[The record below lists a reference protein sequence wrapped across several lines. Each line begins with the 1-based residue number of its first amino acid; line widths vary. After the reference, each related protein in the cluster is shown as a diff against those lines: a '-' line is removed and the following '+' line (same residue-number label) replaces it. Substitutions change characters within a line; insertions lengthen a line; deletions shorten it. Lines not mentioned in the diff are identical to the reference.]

1 MKIVCTKKNLHQ
13 GLSVASRVIG
23 SGNTLP
29 VLNNILFKTESGRL
43 KLSSTNL
50 EVAINIWV
58 GGRIEEEGELTVP
71 ARLIN
76 DYVNNLSTDQIT
88 ITSQDQ
94 TMFLEGERAKTH
106 IKGLP
111 SEEFPLIPRV
121 EEDVYAKL
129 KSEKLSQAV
138 REVVFAASYSETQPE
153 ISGILF
159 NFEGKVLTLAA
170 TDRYR
175 LAEESVELSGEVSN
189 ARQIIIPARAVN
201 EVGRLLSGGDVEIY
215 LSEGQICFR
224 TEGTELVSRLIEG
237 NYPDY
242 KQIIPKNF
250 TTEAVLNRVDLIQSL
265 KAASLFASD
274 NNNIEFDITPQNKQV
289 VIHSQSA
296 QTGDSEIAL
305 PGQLSGQKNSIIF
318 NFRYLL
324 ECLSNLQDEKV
335 TLKVID
341 AGSPAQIVPSAR
353 ENYLYLVMPI
363 KI

>member
-1 MKIVCTKKNLHQ
+1 MCTKKNLHQ

-29 VLNNILFKTESGRL
+29 VLNNILFKTEGGRL

-50 EVAINIWV
+50 EVAINTWV

-88 ITSQDQ
+88 ITSEDQ

-121 EEDVYAKL
+121 EEGVYTKL
-129 KSEKLSQAV
+129 ESDKLSQAV
-138 REVVFAASYSETQPE
+138 REVGFAASYSETQPE
-153 ISGILF
+153 ISGVLF
-159 NFEGKVLTLAA
+159 NFEGKTLTLAA

-175 LAEESVELSGEVSN
+175 LAEEVIELAHEVQN
-189 ARQIIIPARAVN
+189 PRQIIIPARAVN

-250 TTEAVLNRVDLIQSL
+250 TTEAVLSRVDLIQSL

-274 NNNIEFDITPQNKQV
+274 NNNIEFDLTPQNKQV
-289 VIHSQSA
+289 VIRSQSA

-305 PGQLSGQKNSIIF
+305 PGQLVGQKNSIIF

-341 AGSPAQIVPSAR
+341 AGSPAEIVPEGR
-353 ENYLYLVMPI
+353 EHYLYLVMPI